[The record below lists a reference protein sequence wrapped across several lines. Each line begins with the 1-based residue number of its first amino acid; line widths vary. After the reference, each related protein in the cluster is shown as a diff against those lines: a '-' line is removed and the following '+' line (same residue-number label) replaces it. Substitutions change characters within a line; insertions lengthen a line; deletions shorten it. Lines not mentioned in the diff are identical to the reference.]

1 MMALGLP
8 FTLWATK
15 MRPSTSASCARLPW
29 LIFLL
34 LAVVVPAILWMYR
47 SRVPT
52 NVAYVSEEDGTIS
65 VLDLKTLSVVR
76 RVQPQEVAPRGL
88 AVTADGKYL
97 ITSNK
102 NTKDAAVFST
112 PELRLV
118 KRLGL
123 GSSPEF
129 LKLNPSGDRIFAT
142 FEPSSAGGPGK
153 PPASGDTG
161 NDTNGPPAQIASFHI
176 GDWRQ
181 GPTSTAGQETESI
194 EFSRDGALML
204 VANEAQNS
212 IGIFNAVSGAH
223 VRDIGLTA
231 YGIRPRGVKTS
242 PTGSRYAITME
253 ASGTLLEMDQ
263 GFNVV
268 KAVPTGARPY
278 GLAFDRDGKRIFV
291 AAAAARKLQV
301 FSADSMQLM
310 AEIPI
315 GQRCWHFTFTPDD
328 SQILL
333 ACGRSNNVIV
343 VDAHSYRPVRTIEGF
358 RLPWGIVTYPK
369 SYGSL
374 DLP

>member
-1 MMALGLP
+1 
-8 FTLWATK
+8 
-15 MRPSTSASCARLPW
+15 MRPTTSASSARSLW

-52 NVAYVSEEDGTIS
+52 DVAYVSEEDGAIS

-102 NTKDAAVFST
+102 NTKDVTVFST

-118 KRLGL
+118 QRLDL

-142 FEPSSAGGPGK
+142 FEPSSARGPGK
-153 PPASGDTG
+153 PPSGGDTD

-181 GPTSTAGQETESI
+181 GPTSTAGQETE
-194 EFSRDGALML
+194 G
-204 VANEAQNS
+204 V
-212 IGIFNAVSGAH
+212 FNAVTSAH
-223 VRDIGLTA
+223 LRDIDLTA

-242 PTGSRYAITME
+242 PTGNRYAITME

-263 GFNVV
+263 DFKVV
-268 KAVPTGARPY
+268 KSVTTGARPY
-278 GLAFDRDGKRIFV
+278 GLAFDRAGKRIFV
-291 AAAAARKLQV
+291 AAAMARKLQV

>member
-1 MMALGLP
+1 M
-8 FTLWATK
+8 
-15 MRPSTSASCARLPW
+15 C
-29 LIFLL
+29 
-34 LAVVVPAILWMYR
+34 R

-52 NVAYVSEEDGTIS
+52 GVAYVSEEGGAIS

-102 NTKDAAVFST
+102 NTKDVTVFST
-112 PELRLV
+112 PDLRLV
-118 KRLGL
+118 QRLVL

-142 FEPSSAGGPGK
+142 FEPSSAGPGK
-153 PPASGDTG
+153 PPSSGDTD

-181 GPTSTAGQETESI
+181 GPTSTAGQETEGI

-212 IGIFNAVSGAH
+212 IGIFNAVTGTH
-223 VRDIGLTA
+223 LRDIDLA
-231 YGIRPRGVKTS
+231 EYGIRPRGVKTS

-263 GFNVV
+263 DFKVV
-268 KAVPTGARPY
+268 KSVTTGARPY
-278 GLAFDRDGKRIFV
+278 GLAFDRAGKRIFV
-291 AAAAARKLQV
+291 AAAMARKLQV

-343 VDAHSYRPVRTIEGF
+343 VDANSYRPVRTIEGF